1 MGLPASSPG
10 DHLSWFEDTEP
21 ESHPLPSAET
31 PMLGLCQEPQGAPH
45 SETRLREHRAFRG
58 QILGH
63 VGPGEAW
70 AAMWSPPP
78 HPAVAPRPHLDDQ
91 VHKAL
96 VVIAGD
102 GRVGPNNQVPIDSSR
117 EVDVLACRMAGV
129 SLGPG
134 PSRSV
139 PWILST
145 HFPAPNH
152 SLNRPRL
159 LLYPSPPPTPGTP
172 ITSQLSAFARAG
184 ATARDTGAFCPLAVT
199 LILEGLGWLIPLP

>member
-1 MGLPASSPG
+1 
-10 DHLSWFEDTEP
+10 
-21 ESHPLPSAET
+21 
-31 PMLGLCQEPQGAPH
+31 
-45 SETRLREHRAFRG
+45 
-58 QILGH
+58 
-63 VGPGEAW
+63 
-70 AAMWSPPP
+70 MWSPPP
-78 HPAVAPRPHLDDQ
+78 HPAVAPRRHLDDQ

-102 GRVGPNNQVPIDSSR
+102 GSVGPNNQVSIDSSR

-129 SLGPG
+129 SLGLG

-145 HFPAPNH
+145 HFPAPHH
-152 SLNRPRL
+152 SLNRRH

-184 ATARDTGAFCPLAVT
+184 ATARDTGAFCPLTVT
-199 LILEGLGWLIPLP
+199 LILEGLGWLTPPP